1 MERVPT
7 ASAAPLRML
16 QTIAPPVDRAP
27 CVVTSGQ
34 PSSSCWMSLRSVS
47 RNQRLPREAH
57 RRTSGVCDGDAGEKC
72 LLWGR
77 LPDVHSGHPEFGLNE
92 MPRAKSSHRRV
103 DLVFLGPPAIV
114 KGGVIAIAAEVTNRV
129 PLCGLN
135 HHEEFGLPLLAL
147 RKAWQ
152 GTIG

>member
-47 RNQRLPREAH
+47 RNQRLPRDAH

-72 LLWGR
+72 LLWG
-77 LPDVHSGHPEFGLNE
+77 GCQTF
-92 MPRAKSSHRRV
+92 
-103 DLVFLGPPAIV
+103 I
-114 KGGVIAIAAEVTNRV
+114 
-129 PLCGLN
+129 
-135 HHEEFGLPLLAL
+135 
-147 RKAWQ
+147 Q
-152 GTIG
+152 GTPNSG